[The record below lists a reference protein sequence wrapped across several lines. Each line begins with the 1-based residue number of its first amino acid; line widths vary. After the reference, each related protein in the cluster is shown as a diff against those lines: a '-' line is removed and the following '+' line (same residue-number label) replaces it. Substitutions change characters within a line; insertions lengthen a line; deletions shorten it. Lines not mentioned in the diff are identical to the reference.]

1 MFKSPKTCVI
11 TCSALFLLLSLTIF
25 SGCHPAVKVKAY
37 QPAEVNM
44 GNAKVLKLVH
54 VAGRWDIKD
63 MVISELQRQ
72 ARRSGWWYFENAMQ
86 RGIDIRVA
94 GYKAYAAPYMPKE
107 GEVFLKVDLYEL
119 KVFQDI
125 EEREE
130 KTKDGKK
137 QYRKR
142 KVFKANASLGFTTID
157 KDGISDLL
165 ETDLSSRVKLYK
177 DEGGSRDK
185 ASQAAIAD
193 VVAQFYELI
202 TPKQVVSHLRL
213 DEDASDMESIV
224 KIINKGSYAA
234 AERQLREKMKRE
246 PNRADIVYNL
256 AVITDAM
263 GRPKEAMAYY
273 EKAIHLG
280 PKDFYYS
287 SRDNCAQRI
296 EAARTLNR

>member
-1 MFKSPKTCVI
+1 MLKSTKTCII
-11 TCSALFLLLSLTIF
+11 TCSILFLLLFLTIL

-54 VAGRWDIKD
+54 VAGRWNIKD

-72 ARRSGWWYFENAMQ
+72 ARRSGWWRFENAMY

-119 KVFQDI
+119 EVFQDI
-125 EEREE
+125 EEQEE
-130 KTKDGKK
+130 KTKYGKK
-137 QYRKR
+137 QYRRR
-142 KVFKANASLGFTTID
+142 KVFKAKASLGFTTID

-165 ETDLSSRVKLYK
+165 ETDLSGRAKLYK
-177 DEGGSRDK
+177 DQGGNRDK
-185 ASQAAIAD
+185 ASQAAIAE
-193 VVAQFYELI
+193 VVAQFYDLI

-213 DEDASDMESIV
+213 DEDASDMESIA
-224 KIINKGSYAA
+224 KMISKGLYAA
-234 AERQLREKMKRE
+234 AERQLQEKMKRE
-246 PNRADIVYNL
+246 PNRGDIVYNL
-256 AVITDAM
+256 AVVTDAM
-263 GRPKEAMAYY
+263 GRPEAAMAYY
-273 EKAIHLG
+273 EKAIQLS

-296 EAARTLNR
+296 EAARTLSR